1 VAARQARVAHV
12 ALFRTTTAAHASGRG
27 LPRKDSRHS
36 IERRRPLGYKG
47 SKQDII
53 DDAGSRIDGSF
64 VDSLGR
70 VHERP
75 PLNAGSTVAP
85 EFMTTRPIEE
95 DTELVAEIGAGAFA
109 TIAEVRMRDSGEHVA
124 CKTLLKS
131 ENPTWEKECAMQSRV
146 SHPLVCKLFRVH
158 DADAAT
164 AHVLMDLCKGP
175 DLFDYIVSQSWSTE
189 MDYAG

>member
-1 VAARQARVAHV
+1 MAGQARVAHV
-12 ALFRTTTAAHASGRG
+12 ARFRTTTAAQAASGRG
-27 LPRKDSRHS
+27 LPRKDSS
-36 IERRRPLGYKG
+36 IESRRPLGYKG

-53 DDAGSRIDGSF
+53 DDAGSRIDGCF

-131 ENPTWEKECAMQSRV
+131 E
-146 SHPLVCKLFRVH
+146 
-158 DADAAT
+158 
-164 AHVLMDLCKGP
+164 
-175 DLFDYIVSQSWSTE
+175 
-189 MDYAG
+189 